1 MASVLLA
8 AAAGLTISGLAGI
21 YAPRSLLR
29 ADGPRAVL
37 VGAFAIGGILAGPA
51 ATGLSGLDAVLRA
64 GLCAI
69 TVALVAQGGTR
80 SGNRRRVSRWM
91 VVGAGALALAAAGPS
106 SVWLA
111 GAGLG
116 LALGSASARL
126 NAPLIRALAA
136 GLIGQAA
143 LRLERPSFVLGTALV
158 ATVVFV
164 VLTAGGLVGLRRH
177 ARRQSLRIG
186 LAVAGVAGLASALG
200 VLAVFQARPNVE
212 RGIVAATSAVA
223 TAGAG
228 DTAGSARS
236 FDEAAGSFASASS
249 SVGAW
254 WARPAM
260 AVPVV
265 GRHGRT
271 LLAMAESGSAL
282 SAAGAR
288 AAREARGTP
297 IRLTDGSVPLERIVA
312 LQAPA
317 RDALS
322 SLAAAEDRLAGAR
335 SPVLV
340 APVARRLDLLS
351 ARVHQVRRDVEVAGL
366 ASELAPVMLGSDRPR
381 RYFLA
386 LQTPSELRGSG
397 GFIGNFGEIS
407 ADRGRLKLERLG
419 RTADLNV
426 GGTPTERR
434 LVAPADYL
442 ARYTRFDPAMTWQNI
457 TMSPDF
463 PSVAQAITNLYPQS
477 GGRPVDGVIAVD
489 PIGLA
494 GLLKAVGP
502 VQVKEWPVPITAD
515 NAAQIL
521 LFDQYVRL
529 QGDARV
535 DFLARVTDAVWQ
547 RLTTSTPGVVELAQ
561 ALSPVMAEKHIQLAS
576 TDPGEEQTL
585 ARLGVSGAMAPV
597 QGDFLAV
604 VAQNAS
610 GNKIDWF
617 LRRAVDYRARFDPGT
632 GEVRSKLRITLRNL
646 APATGLPD
654 YLIGSATVPPLP
666 KGANKVY
673 LSVYSPLGASAATLD
688 GRSLQLESQLERD
701 RHVYSTYLVIPPGG
715 TSTIEL
721 DLTGRVERQDGEDGT
736 GYNLDLHRQPF
747 LAPDSV
753 TTSLEL
759 APGWRVDRRPG
770 GGKDG
775 SERLE
780 LVADRRMRVDV
791 SRSA

>member
-1 MASVLLA
+1 
-8 AAAGLTISGLAGI
+8 
-21 YAPRSLLR
+21 
-29 ADGPRAVL
+29 
-37 VGAFAIGGILAGPA
+37 
-51 ATGLSGLDAVLRA
+51 
-64 GLCAI
+64 
-69 TVALVAQGGTR
+69 
-80 SGNRRRVSRWM
+80 
-91 VVGAGALALAAAGPS
+91 
-106 SVWLA
+106 
-111 GAGLG
+111 
-116 LALGSASARL
+116 
-126 NAPLIRALAA
+126 
-136 GLIGQAA
+136 
-143 LRLERPSFVLGTALV
+143 
-158 ATVVFV
+158 
-164 VLTAGGLVGLRRH
+164 
-177 ARRQSLRIG
+177 
-186 LAVAGVAGLASALG
+186 
-200 VLAVFQARPNVE
+200 
-212 RGIVAATSAVA
+212 
-223 TAGAG
+223 
-228 DTAGSARS
+228 
-236 FDEAAGSFASASS
+236 
-249 SVGAW
+249 
-254 WARPAM
+254 M

-288 AAREARGTP
+288 AASEARGTTP
-297 IRLTDGSVPLERIVA
+297 IRLANGSVPLERIVA

-322 SLAAAEDRLAGAR
+322 SLATAEERLDGAR
-335 SPVLV
+335 SPVLI

-351 ARVHQVRRDVEVAGL
+351 AKVHQVRREVEVAGM
-366 ASELAPVMLGSDRPR
+366 ASELAPAMLGSDRPR

-419 RTADLNV
+419 RTADLNT
-426 GGTPTERR
+426 GGNPTQRR

-442 ARYTRFDPAMTWQNI
+442 ARYSRFDPAMTWQNI

-547 RLTTSTPGVVELAQ
+547 RLTTSTPGFAELAQ

-576 TDPGEEQTL
+576 TDPGEEQAL
-585 ARLGVSGAMAPV
+585 GRLGVAGAMAPV

-604 VAQNAS
+604 VTQNAS
-610 GNKIDWF
+610 ANKIDWF
-617 LRRAVDYRARFDPGT
+617 LRRAIDYRARFDPGT
-632 GEVRSKLRITLRNL
+632 GEVRSKLRITLRNG
-646 APATGLPD
+646 APGGGLPD
-654 YLIGSATVPPLP
+654 YVIGSETVPPLP

-688 GRSLQLESQLERD
+688 GRPLLLESQLERN
-701 RHVYSTYLVIPPGG
+701 RRVYSAYVVIPAGG
-715 TSTIEL
+715 SSTIEL
-721 DLTGRVERQDGEDGT
+721 DLKGRVESPDGEDSG

-759 APGWRVDRRPG
+759 APGWRVDGQAG
-770 GGKDG
+770 GTNGT
-775 SERLE
+775 ERLE